1 MTAKKV
7 LVLTEQFTQDC
18 PLFEPL
24 RAAGYEVVVNETG
37 RLPDEAQLTAQLA
50 EGVVATIAGGEP
62 YTPAVLA
69 AARDLKIIARWGV
82 GYDKVNVPAATEH
95 GIPLAMAFGQNHES
109 VAEYAHAMALA
120 LACGI
125 GRRDAMVKSGAWTFD
140 GFHPGL
146 WGRKAGLIGLGR
158 IGGAMARRLL
168 GQGMEVLVYDPFL
181 TPEAAAAAGVVPV
194 DLETLLAEADLISVH
209 APSTPETRHTLND
222 AAFERMKPTAIVV
235 NTSRGPLIDEA
246 ALARALAA
254 GKIAGAGLDV
264 FETEPLPADS
274 PLRGFD
280 NVVLSPHVSG
290 MDKMAERR
298 VTERC
303 VRNIL
308 AWLEGR
314 PEELTPYVVNPKT
327 LSPTQKDPGQ

>member
-1 MTAKKV
+1 MNAKRV
-7 LVLTEQFTQDC
+7 LVLTEQFTNDC

-24 RAAGYEVVVNETG
+24 RAAGYAVEVNETG
-37 RLPDEAQLTAQLA
+37 RLPDEAALKAMLA
-50 EGVVATIAGGEP
+50 EGVIATIAGGEP
-62 YTPAVLA
+62 YTPDVIA
-69 AARDLKIIARWGV
+69 AAKDLRIIARWGV
-82 GYDKVNVPAATEH
+82 GYDRVDVTAATAH

-125 GRRDAMVKSGAWTFD
+125 GRRDAMVKSGAWSFD

-158 IGGAMARRLL
+158 IGGAMARRLI
-168 GQGMEVLVYDPFL
+168 GQGMEVMVYDPFL
-181 TPEAAAAAGVVPV
+181 SPEKAAEAGVIAV
-194 DLETLLAEADLISVH
+194 DLDTLLAEADLISVH
-209 APSTPETRHTLND
+209 APSTPQTRHTLND
-222 AAFERMKPTAIVV
+222 AAFARMKANAIVI

-246 ALARALAA
+246 ALVRALEA
-254 GKIAGAGLDV
+254 GRIAGAGLDV

-280 NVVLSPHVSG
+280 NVILSPHVSG
-290 MDKMAERR
+290 MDRMAEQR

-308 AWLEGR
+308 AWLDGR
-314 PEELTPYVVNPKT
+314 AEELLPYVVNPET
-327 LSPTQKDPGQ
+327 LSPAHKDSAE

>member
-1 MTAKKV
+1 MNAKRV
-7 LVLTEQFTQDC
+7 LVLTEQFTNDC

-37 RLPDEAQLTAQLA
+37 RLPDEAALKAMLA
-50 EGVVATIAGGEP
+50 EGVIATIAGGEP
-62 YTPAVLA
+62 YTPAVIA
-69 AARDLKIIARWGV
+69 AAKDLRIIARWGV
-82 GYDKVNVPAATEH
+82 GYDRVDVPAATAH

-125 GRRDAMVKSGAWTFD
+125 GRRDAMVKSGAWSFD

-158 IGGAMARRLL
+158 IGGAMARRLI
-168 GQGMEVLVYDPFL
+168 GQGMEVMVYDPFL
-181 TPEAAAAAGVVPV
+181 SPEKAAEAGVIAV
-194 DLETLLAEADLISVH
+194 DLDTLLAEADLISVH
-209 APSTPETRHTLND
+209 APSTPQTRHTLND
-222 AAFERMKPTAIVV
+222 AAFARMKANAIVI

-246 ALARALAA
+246 ALVRALEA
-254 GKIAGAGLDV
+254 GRIAGAGLDV

-280 NVVLSPHVSG
+280 NVILSPHVSG
-290 MDKMAERR
+290 MDRMAEQR

-308 AWLEGR
+308 AWLDGR
-314 PEELTPYVVNPKT
+314 AEELLPYVVNPET
-327 LSPTQKDPGQ
+327 LSPAHKDSAE